1 MLKVKVYEG
10 GESEPRKDWRGRFIE
25 FTFFERFRISIVVV
39 KLVNDYTGDEI

>member
-25 FTFFERFRISIVVV
+25 FTLFKRFRISIAVVR
-39 KLVNDYTGDEI
+39 LVNDYTRG

>member
-10 GESEPRKDWRGRFIE
+10 GESEPKRDWKGRFIE
-25 FTFFERFRISIVVV
+25 FTFLKRYRISISVV